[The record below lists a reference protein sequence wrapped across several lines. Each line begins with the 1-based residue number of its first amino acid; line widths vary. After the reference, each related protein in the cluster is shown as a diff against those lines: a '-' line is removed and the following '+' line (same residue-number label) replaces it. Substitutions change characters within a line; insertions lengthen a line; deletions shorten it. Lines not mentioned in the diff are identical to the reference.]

1 MSHDNKNKRPTFDVV
16 LNYFVCVYCKFIPIV
31 TELFVS
37 CKSYLP
43 LKVNVTVLPESGTAH
58 VLSSGCTSNADS
70 PPANKSMYN
79 FSGYQKCNSFFF
91 FRKTY

>member
-16 LNYFVCVYCKFIPIV
+16 LNYFLCVYCKFIRVV

-43 LKVNVTVLPESGTAH
+43 LKVNVTVVSESEAAH
-58 VLSSGCTSNADS
+58 VLSSDCTSNPDSPSGSASNADS
-70 PPANKSMYN
+70 PPAK
-79 FSGYQKCNSFFF
+79 
-91 FRKTY
+91 